1 MDEIESLVKIA
12 LDNYETSLMVFES
25 GKYRISIALSYY
37 AMFTVGKALLLLKG
51 VQINKHK
58 GLVNK
63 LGSYYVKE
71 GEFNPEIAKKF
82 SRAKTLRE
90 NASYAMIDDFDKNT
104 AQEMLELT
112 EDFFNESKKYINP
125 NYFDSL

>member
-58 GLVNK
+58 R
-63 LGSYYVKE
+63 
-71 GEFNPEIAKKF
+71 F
-82 SRAKTLRE
+82 SK
-90 NASYAMIDDFDKNT
+90 
-104 AQEMLELT
+104 
-112 EDFFNESKKYINP
+112 
-125 NYFDSL
+125 